1 MWDQIMK
8 IDLRKIPFY
17 YLNLESQPERRE
29 RMEKLLSSL
38 EVEEY
43 FRIEAIHNDWGHLG
57 CSQSFAETLAILK
70 ERGGPFVVLE
80 DDVDLKRWEPIIN
93 IPDDADAFYLGIHGW
108 GRMNG
113 HSGPCTQYE
122 KINNDI
128 IKVKNMLGLHAILYI
143 KDEWIEMARRAC
155 EYAAYG
161 IQSYCDIPV
170 SECQRFYNIYAFD
183 NPYFYQTSA
192 PGNQAATYQTL
203 SEQNNLEIM
212 NMIRQYWLPQK
223 I

>member
-1 MWDQIMK
+1 MK
-8 IDLRKIPFY
+8 IDLRKVPFY

-29 RMEKLLSSL
+29 KMEKLLSSL
-38 EVEEY
+38 ELEEY
-43 FRIEAIHNDWGHLG
+43 SRIEAIHNDWGHLG
-57 CSQSFAETLAILK
+57 CSQSFAESLAILK
-70 ERGGPFVVLE
+70 KRGGPFVFLE
-80 DDVDLKRWEPIIN
+80 DDVDLKRWEPIID

-113 HSGPCTQYE
+113 HSGPCTQYQ

-128 IKVKNMLGLHAILYI
+128 VKVKNMLGLHSILYI

-155 EYAAYG
+155 EYAAYD

-212 NMIRQYWLPQK
+212 STVQQYWLPQK